1 LVLVCALVAVKATS
15 EDDCCSHDDR
25 ENVLHH
31 WQAVW
36 SPEFLHRRVTV
47 AQEVFKRFLEHAPE
61 ATALFD
67 HVGVADMD
75 SDDFVAHCVRVM
87 NGIDL
92 LLNLAYDPDVLHEH
106 LDHLG
111 AQHAKIEGIKAD
123 YFDTFR
129 QTLEEVLPQAIPC
142 FDAEAFER
150 CLNIDTAHIQ
160 SMLPA

>member
-1 LVLVCALVAVKATS
+1 MYHISNVCLTL
-15 EDDCCSHDDR
+15 
-25 ENVLHH
+25 N
-31 WQAVW
+31 
-36 SPEFLHRRVTV
+36 
-47 AQEVFKRFLEHAPE
+47 RFLEHAPE

-123 YFDTFR
+123 YFDVSLTFI
-129 QTLEEVLPQAIPC
+129 LCYLCACLSC
-142 FDAEAFER
+142 F
-150 CLNIDTAHIQ
+150 
-160 SMLPA
+160 S